1 MVGESDF
8 NENPFASL
16 DFDLDFDLGFV
27 KKIYP
32 NGHVKKIGY
41 FPTLGGRGGSL
52 NSWNFSTFFLNPS
65 LI

>member
-16 DFDLDFDLGFV
+16 DFDLGFV

-32 NGHVKKIGY
+32 NGHVKKNWI
-41 FPTLGGRGGSL
+41 FSNFRGERGVSE
-52 NSWNFSTFFLNPS
+52 
-65 LI
+65 

>member
-1 MVGESDF
+1 MAGWVVGESDF

-32 NGHVKKIGY
+32 NGHVKKKLDI
-41 FPTLGGRGGSL
+41 FQL
-52 NSWNFSTFFLNPS
+52 
-65 LI
+65 